1 MVTETLY
8 STPITNRD
16 ASPRVPNSSFND
28 GAPVIEKIGSVT
40 ITTGK
45 TVGSI
50 YVLLSVPAN
59 CRLSRLVLNTP
70 ALSAS
75 TAFDI
80 GAYKT
85 TADGAAVI
93 DADFFASAVACT
105 TANVQLDVTNE
116 SGTYTD
122 DKMEQP
128 LWQALGLSAAPA
140 SGMIDIALTNTATN
154 AAGGLVSLKAAYCL

>member
-16 ASPRVPNSSFND
+16 ATPRVPNSSFND
-28 GAPVIEKIGSVT
+28 GAPVLEKIGSVT

-45 TVGSI
+45 TTGSI
-50 YVLLSVPAN
+50 YVLASIPAN
-59 CRLSRLVLNTP
+59 ARVTGILLTNP

-75 TAFDI
+75 TAFDV

-93 DADFFASAVACT
+93 DADFFGTAVACT
-105 TANVQLDVTNE
+105 SANSNLDVTNE
-116 SGTYTD
+116 SGTYTV
-122 DKMEQP
+122 DKQEQP
-128 LWQALGLSAAPA
+128 LWQALGLTAAPA
-140 SGMIDIALTNTATN
+140 SGMIDICLTNTATN
-154 AAGGLVSLKAAYCL
+154 AAGGLIGAKIRYTL

>member
-16 ASPRVPNSSFND
+16 ASPRVPNSSLND
-28 GAPVIEKIGSVT
+28 GAPLLEKVGSVT

-45 TVGSI
+45 TTGSI
-50 YVLLSVPAN
+50 YVLASVPAVA
-59 CRLSRLVLNTP
+59 RVSQILLNNP

-93 DADFFASAVACT
+93 DADFFATAVACT
-105 TANVQLDVTNE
+105 NANVDLDVTGE
-116 SGTYTD
+116 STTYTV
-122 DKMEQP
+122 DKREQP
-128 LWQALGLSAAPA
+128 LWQALGMTAAPA
-140 SGMIDIALTNTATN
+140 SGMIDICLTNTATN
-154 AAGGLVSLKAAYCL
+154 AAGGLIGARVRYTL

>member
-16 ASPRVPNSSFND
+16 ATPRVPNTSFND
-28 GAPVIEKIGSVT
+28 GAPLIEKIGSVT

-50 YVLLSVPAN
+50 YVLASVPAN
-59 CRLSRLVLNTP
+59 ARVSAILLTNP

-75 TAFDI
+75 TAFDV

-105 TANVQLDVTNE
+105 ALNTNLDVTNE
-116 SGTYTD
+116 SGTYTV
-122 DKMEQP
+122 DKQEQP

-140 SGMIDIALTNTATN
+140 SGMIDICLTNTATN
-154 AAGGLVSLKAAYCL
+154 AAGGLIGAKVRYTL